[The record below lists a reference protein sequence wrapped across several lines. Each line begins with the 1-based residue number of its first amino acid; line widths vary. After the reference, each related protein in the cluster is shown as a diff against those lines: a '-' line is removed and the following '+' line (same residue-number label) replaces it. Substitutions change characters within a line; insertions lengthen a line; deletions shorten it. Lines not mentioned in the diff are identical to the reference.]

1 MRPMWKVNA
10 GRRSVLASEFL
21 SRNVVA
27 IGWREAGDYS
37 GAATRA
43 EVLERVA
50 AAYPDHTNQ
59 QNNVGAGQVW
69 RFLTEV
75 AVGDSVLTYDPGTR
89 LYHVGEITGS
99 PRYAPDEIEA
109 LPVQRAVKWRTS
121 VSRDALSYAAKGRL
135 GAILTLFKVADE
147 TAAEIILLANGK
159 PPSLPPPEG
168 LDEHGN
174 LTAADPFAE
183 LEDQAIERIKDRLL
197 ALDWEEMQEL
207 VASLLRALGYR
218 TIVSPVGADRG
229 KDIIASRDGF
239 GFERPRIVV
248 EVKHRKGAMG
258 AQEIRSFL
266 GGRHSDDRGLY
277 VSTGGF
283 TKEALY
289 EAERASTV
297 THLMTLDGLAEA
309 LISQYDQLDERGRRL
324 VPLRRIYWPA

>member
-1 MRPMWKVNA
+1 MWKVNA
-10 GRRSVLASEFL
+10 GRRSVLAGEFL
-21 SRNVVA
+21 SRSVVA

-37 GAATRA
+37 GAKTRA
-43 EVLERVA
+43 EVLQRVA
-50 AAYPDHTNQ
+50 ASYPDHTDQ
-59 QNNVGAGQVW
+59 QNHVGAGQVW
-69 RFLTEV
+69 RFLDEI
-75 AVGDSVLTYDPGTR
+75 AIGDSVLTYDPATR
-89 LYHVGEITGS
+89 LYHVGEISGS

-109 LPVQRAVKWRTS
+109 LPVQRAVKWMTS

-135 GAILTLFKVADE
+135 GAILTLFKVAPE
-147 TAAEIILLANGK
+147 TVSEIVRLADGTSQSLPSAAEPDDQSTLA
-159 PPSLPPPEG
+159 
-168 LDEHGN
+168 
-174 LTAADPFAE
+174 AVDPFAE

-197 ALDWEEMQEL
+197 ALDWEEMQEV
-207 VASLLRALGYR
+207 VAALLRALGYR
-218 TIVSPVGADRG
+218 TIVSPAGADRG

-266 GGRHSDDRGLY
+266 GGRHTDDRGLY

-283 TKEALY
+283 TKDALY

-309 LISQYDQLDERGRRL
+309 LIGQYEQLDERGRRL
-324 VPLRRIYWPA
+324 LPLRRIYWPA